1 MNELNRFLKSPR
13 GLAWLFALTLVG
25 AIVLAFVMTTQRH
38 FFERYAREK
47 LGEPTVDAVHLADEL
62 RRGEVPA
69 ASISARVSPW
79 VDPLYAI
86 YIQRPD
92 AQDDRVAEA
101 LVASAPDR
109 VLLRLEKTFVAGDFD
124 QRMRAAK
131 FVEAAPRRAF
141 VPVVERALVAARA
154 SRLSELAS
162 RLEGALAKCRT
173 ADK

>member
-13 GLAWLFALTLVG
+13 GLAWLFTSTLVG
-25 AIVLAFVMTTQRH
+25 AVVLAFVMTTQRH
-38 FFERYAREK
+38 FFEKYAREK
-47 LGEPTVDAVHLADEL
+47 LGEPSIDAVQVADEL
-62 RRGEVPA
+62 RRGQIAA
-69 ASISARVSPW
+69 ASASARVSPW

-92 AQDDRVAEA
+92 ARDDRLAEA
-101 LVASAPDR
+101 LAASAPDR

-141 VPVVERALVAARA
+141 VPVVERALATARA
-154 SRLSELAS
+154 NRLSKLAS
-162 RLEGALAKCRT
+162 RLEGALGKCRA